1 MAIKKNKKLERK
13 DKKLEVKANIV
24 EKKISKI
31 APNYDPDIVDTRY
44 RDAKDT
50 RRFVRGAFKDPGDAQ
65 EFVEKSTPR
74 QKKKFNRLTA
84 KHRKITRKQADE
96 LEDRRKQLED
106 RRNQHIENLGGSQIL
121 DRTLM
126 ENMRQK

>member
-1 MAIKKNKKLERK
+1 MTVKKNKKLERK
-13 DKKLEVKANIV
+13 ANRV

-50 RRFVRGAFKDPGDAQ
+50 RRFARGAFEDPSAAQ

-74 QKKKFNRLTA
+74 QKKKFDRLTA
-84 KHRKITRKQADE
+84 KHRKLTRKQD
-96 LEDRRKQLED
+96 
-106 RRNQHIENLGGSQIL
+106 IENLDRSQIL